1 MVTLSPAGASMPTT
15 LNRFFEKLS
24 SQQTPALIWYSAAGE
39 RIELSGRV
47 LMNWVD
53 KSANLL
59 VEECELEPGE
69 GFDLQAPLHWRTIVL
84 GLAALRVGALLQRDE
99 PLVAAVCSEQE
110 AGYTNDPAYLLAV
123 DRAPLALSYAGDLQ
137 SLAPHAEEVLDY
149 CALVR
154 SFGDQY
160 SGLLPDDSV
169 EIIEGFSYAEAY
181 EQALTQAQAYRTAG
195 YTLPSGQ
202 RALALELSPDYGFD
216 ASEATLSTL
225 LEVLAILLS
234 GHAVFVADPS
244 VNWQGEQLASLM
256 ASERA
261 AEIPRGE

>member
-1 MVTLSPAGASMPTT
+1 M
-15 LNRFFEKLS
+15 
-24 SQQTPALIWYSAAGE
+24 
-39 RIELSGRV
+39 
-47 LMNWVD
+47 
-53 KSANLL
+53 
-59 VEECELEPGE
+59 
-69 GFDLQAPLHWRTIVL
+69 
-84 GLAALRVGALLQRDE
+84 
-99 PLVAAVCSEQE
+99 
-110 AGYTNDPAYLLAV
+110 
-123 DRAPLALSYAGDLQ
+123 
-137 SLAPHAEEVLDY
+137 LDY

-216 ASEATLSTL
+216 ASEATLSAL

>member
-1 MVTLSPAGASMPTT
+1 MVTLSPTGASAAPTT

-24 SQQTPALIWYSAAGE
+24 TQQTPALIWYSAAGE

-59 VEECELEPGE
+59 VEECELAPDE

-84 GLAALRVGALLQRDE
+84 GLAALRVGAILDQDE
-99 PLVAAVCSEQE
+99 PLVAVVCTEQE

-123 DRAPLALSYAGDLQ
+123 DRAPLALSYTGDLQ
-137 SLAPHAEEVLDY
+137 ALAPHAEEVLDY

-154 SFGDQY
+154 SFGDQH
-160 SGLLPDDSV
+160 SGLLPDDSA

-181 EQALTQAQAYRTAG
+181 EQVLAQAQTYRTAG

-216 ASEATLSTL
+216 ASEATLSAL
-225 LEVLAILLS
+225 LEVLAILAS

-244 VNWQGEQLASLM
+244 VNWQDGQLASLM
-256 ASERA
+256 VAERA
-261 AEIPRGE
+261 VEIPCA